1 MNRPIGV
8 TIIAILTVIGGLLLL
23 FGGISFLGVGALFS
37 IASTTETPNGTGE
50 DAGFIGPVFG
60 IFFLLIGGVF
70 LIIRIV
76 HIVMSY
82 GLWKGRGWAWTITI
96 IITMIGIAIQVI
108 SGITNSIFT
117 ASITDD
123 TNSSIFAII
132 SPIIVIAINALIL
145 YYLYRPHVKVY
156 FGKNSQASR
165 T

>member
-1 MNRPIGV
+1 MKDR
-8 TIIAILTVIGGLLLL
+8 GG
-23 FGGISFLGVGALFS
+23 
-37 IASTTETPNGTGE
+37 
-50 DAGFIGPVFG
+50 
-60 IFFLLIGGVF
+60 
-70 LIIRIV
+70 
-76 HIVMSY
+76 
-82 GLWKGRGWAWTITI
+82 AWTITI

-117 ASITDD
+117 ASITGH

-156 FGKNSQASR
+156 FDKNSLAFR